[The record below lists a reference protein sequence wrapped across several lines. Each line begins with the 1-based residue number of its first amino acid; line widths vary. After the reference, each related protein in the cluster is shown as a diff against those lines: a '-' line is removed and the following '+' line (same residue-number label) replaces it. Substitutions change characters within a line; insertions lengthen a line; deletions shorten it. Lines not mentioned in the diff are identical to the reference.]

1 MTTRLY
7 DFACLCVFLSATNVL
22 AAEPVLELQHGEKVV
37 LIGNSFAERL
47 QYFNNFETEL
57 QHRHAGKQLVVRNLG
72 WAGDTITLRL
82 RSKDFPDHGHTLLH
96 HQPDVIL
103 ACFGFNESFAG
114 AAGVAQFETDLA
126 KFLTDLKSLK
136 YPVSTIERGST
147 EAYQQDGPG
156 EATKTPRIVLV
167 SPIAN
172 ENVASGKV
180 QAADRNNENIA
191 LYTAAMAQVAAAND
205 VSFVDLFA
213 PSRELM
219 AADGD
224 LTINGCHLNATGDA
238 AVSRLL
244 NSALFG
250 PANIPADL
258 SALHA
263 EVSEKNQQ
271 FFYDYRAVN
280 GYYIYGGRKNPFGV
294 VNFPA
299 EFAKL
304 RKMVEVRDARVWKV
318 AEGESVADKIDDSQ
332 TGDFTIVE
340 TNFKN
345 EVHITPPDEALKAF
359 TVPDGFEI
367 TLWASEQEYPELE
380 NPVQMAFDAQGRLFV
395 TTIGSYPMYLPGTP
409 VNDKVLIFE
418 DADHDGKADQP
429 KVFADGLYIPIGI
442 ELGNGGAYVSQQP
455 NVVFLKDTDGD
466 DKADQREILLS
477 GFDSADSHHSISAFE
492 WGPGGD
498 LYFQEGTFHHS
509 QIESPHGLKRSHN
522 AGVFR
527 YEPQTEKFDI
537 YVEYN
542 FANPW
547 GHCWD
552 DWGQDFVADASGGA
566 NYFAAAFSGEVD
578 FPRQHPGLK
587 QFLVKQWR
595 PTCGCE
601 IISSRH
607 FPDEMQ
613 GDYLLNNCI
622 GFQGTLQ
629 YRFKD
634 AGSGFHA
641 DPVEPLVRSSDPNY
655 RPVDLMFG
663 PDGALYILDWFNP
676 LVGHMQH
683 SIRDPNRDHMHGRI
697 WRVTNKNKPLLTPPK
712 IAGVATPQLLDLLKE
727 PEIRTRYQVRSELGA
742 RDRDEV
748 LSAVETWVKQLDTTD
763 ERYEHH
769 LLEALWVKQHHHAV
783 DQPSLETLLNA
794 KDYRAR
800 AAATRVLCYVRD
812 QVNDPL
818 ALLQARVNDE
828 HPRVR
833 LEAVRALSFFDSQQA
848 YDIAVESLLYD
859 QDEYLEYVLKETL
872 DTLEKRIARQ

>member
-1 MTTRLY
+1 
-7 DFACLCVFLSATNVL
+7 
-22 AAEPVLELQHGEKVV
+22 
-37 LIGNSFAERL
+37 
-47 QYFNNFETEL
+47 
-57 QHRHAGKQLVVRNLG
+57 
-72 WAGDTITLRL
+72 
-82 RSKDFPDHGHTLLH
+82 
-96 HQPDVIL
+96 
-103 ACFGFNESFAG
+103 
-114 AAGVAQFETDLA
+114 
-126 KFLTDLKSLK
+126 
-136 YPVSTIERGST
+136 
-147 EAYQQDGPG
+147 
-156 EATKTPRIVLV
+156 
-167 SPIAN
+167 
-172 ENVASGKV
+172 
-180 QAADRNNENIA
+180 
-191 LYTAAMAQVAAAND
+191 
-205 VSFVDLFA
+205 
-213 PSRELM
+213 
-219 AADGD
+219 
-224 LTINGCHLNATGDA
+224 
-238 AVSRLL
+238 
-244 NSALFG
+244 
-250 PANIPADL
+250 
-258 SALHA
+258 
-263 EVSEKNQQ
+263 
-271 FFYDYRAVN
+271 
-280 GYYIYGGRKNPFGV
+280 
-294 VNFPA
+294 
-299 EFAKL
+299 
-304 RKMVEVRDARVWKV
+304 
-318 AEGESVADKIDDSQ
+318 
-332 TGDFTIVE
+332 
-340 TNFKN
+340 
-345 EVHITPPDEALKAF
+345 
-359 TVPDGFEI
+359 
-367 TLWASEQEYPELE
+367 
-380 NPVQMAFDAQGRLFV
+380 
-395 TTIGSYPMYLPGTP
+395 
-409 VNDKVLIFE
+409 FE